1 MSWLQKLK
9 NGLGKTSAKV
19 TGQLSSLLGRSK
31 IDAASLE
38 EVEDALIAADLG
50 TQSAMRLAASMRKYK
65 FDGLVT
71 SELLAAA
78 LSDGITEILE
88 PVAVPIVLRDDARPH
103 VILLVGVNGSGK
115 TTTAGKL
122 AQQWRSEGKSVMLA
136 AGDTFRAAA
145 IEQLQIWG
153 ERTGTEVIAGSQ
165 GGDAAALAY
174 TAIEKAASTGT
185 DVLIIDTAGRL
196 QNRAE
201 LMDELAKIVRVIRK
215 RDDSAPHDSIIVL
228 DGTVGQNA
236 ISQVK
241 AFREV
246 ADVTGLIVTKLD
258 GSAKGGIVIALAEEF
273 GIPIHAVGVGEGA
286 DDLQAFTAR
295 DFANALTGASD

>member
-1 MSWLQKLK
+1 MSWFQKLK

-65 FDGLVT
+65 FDGPVR
-71 SELLAAA
+71 SESLAAA

-174 TAIEKAASTGT
+174 TAIEKAAAAGT

-215 RDDSAPHDSIIVL
+215 LDDTAPHDSIIVL

-273 GIPIHAVGVGEGA
+273 GIPVHAVGVGEGA

-295 DFANALTGASD
+295 DFANALTGTSD

>member
-1 MSWLQKLK
+1 MSWFQKLK

-78 LSDGITEILE
+78 LSDGITELLE

-174 TAIEKAASTGT
+174 TAIEKAAAAGT

-215 RDDSAPHDSIIVL
+215 LDDTAPHDSIIVL

-273 GIPIHAVGVGEGA
+273 GIPVHAVGVGEGA

-295 DFANALTGASD
+295 DFANALTGTSD

>member
-1 MSWLQKLK
+1 MSWFQKLK

-65 FDGLVT
+65 FDGPVT
-71 SELLAAA
+71 SESLAAA

-174 TAIEKAASTGT
+174 AAMEKAAAAGT

-215 RDDSAPHDSIIVL
+215 LDDSAPHDSIIVL

-273 GIPIHAVGVGEGA
+273 GIPVHAVGVGEGA

-295 DFANALTGASD
+295 DFANALTGTSD